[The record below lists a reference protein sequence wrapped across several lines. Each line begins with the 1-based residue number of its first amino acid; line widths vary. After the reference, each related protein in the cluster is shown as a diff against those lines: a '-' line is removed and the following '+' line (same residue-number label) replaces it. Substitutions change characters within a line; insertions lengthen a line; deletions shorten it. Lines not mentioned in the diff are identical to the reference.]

1 MAKRKTGK
9 DNLGPEMAKKAYEK
23 KLAGVPGNKY
33 GPYDPI
39 WNPKP
44 TGPERAQ
51 PNWSDDKS
59 FQVKVIPKRNTPKP
73 GSTVIGPL
81 AKGASGGVAGL
92 ALGAIAAY
100 KAEIKATSK
109 AKQKKNRMN

>member
-9 DNLGPEMAKKAYEK
+9 DNFGPEFAKKAYEA
-23 KLAGVPGNKY
+23 KLSERV
-33 GPYDPI
+33 PYDPE
-39 WNPKP
+39 WDGKP
-44 TGPERAQ
+44 MRQKETYD
-51 PNWSDDKS
+51 STK
-59 FQVKVIPKRNTPKP
+59 VKKVKP

-81 AKGASGGVAGL
+81 AKGASSGIAGL

>member
-1 MAKRKTGK
+1 MAKKKTGK
-9 DNLGPEMAKKAYEK
+9 DNLGPEMAKKAYERT
-23 KLAGVPGNKY
+23 LAGVPGNKS

-44 TGPERAQ
+44 TGPERAI
-51 PNWSDDKS
+51 PAWSDDKP
-59 FQVKVIPKRNTPKP
+59 FQVKVIKKKNTPKP

-81 AKGASGGVAGL
+81 AKGASSGIAGL

>member
-1 MAKRKTGK
+1 MAKKKTGK
-9 DNLGPEMAKKAYEK
+9 DNLGPEMAKKAYERT
-23 KLAGVPGNKY
+23 LAGVPGNKL
-33 GPYDPI
+33 GPYVPD

-44 TGPERAQ
+44 TGPERAI
-51 PNWSDDKS
+51 PAWDDDKPG
-59 FQVKVIPKRNTPKP
+59 QVKVIKKKNTPKP

-81 AKGASGGVAGL
+81 AKGASSGIAGL

>member
-1 MAKRKTGK
+1 MAKKKTGK
-9 DNLGPEMAKKAYEK
+9 DNLGPEMAKKAYERA
-23 KLAGVPGNKY
+23 LAGVPGNKS

-44 TGPERAQ
+44 TGPERAI
-51 PNWSDDKS
+51 PAWSDDKP
-59 FQVKVIPKRNTPKP
+59 FQVKVIKKKNTPKP

-81 AKGASGGVAGL
+81 AKGASSGIAGL